1 MFFEGLLPNGTVI
14 LAEKSNRKFMIIG
27 NSFQDA
33 DGNMFDYAACIYPE
47 GLIDADEIY
56 YFNNDDI
63 EKVYF
68 VGYQDGQQ
76 MAFQKE
82 AIKALEKY
90 KNEKESKK

>member
-14 LAEKSNRKFMIIG
+14 KAEKSNRKFMIIG
-27 NSFQDA
+27 NIFQDA

-47 GLIDADEIY
+47 GLINADEIY

-68 VGYQDGQQ
+68 IGYQDGQQ

-82 AIKALEKY
+82 EIIALEKY